1 MAPDVI
7 SFARGAPS
15 ADILPVE
22 MVRESAQRALRDDWA
37 RALSYGTGRGHPAL
51 AEWIAEFEGVEP
63 EQVMI
68 TNGSL
73 EGGALL
79 FDDLVGPGDEVIV
92 EQPSYDRTLLLLA
105 RNGAERL
112 GVSLEADGLRIAEL
126 EEICDRHSPKLAHV
140 IPNFHNPAGC
150 TLSREKRFRLLELAA
165 DNGFRIFEDDPYA
178 LVHFGSAPP
187 QAMFADDDAGRVL
200 YASSF
205 SKTVSPGIRVGY
217 LMGPAEDIARLAKRA
232 SENYISPNML
242 AESIVWDMA
251 KSGELAKNIQF
262 VTEALRGRR
271 DALAAALREHLPEA
285 EFVLPEGGYFLW
297 VDMPEDVDAV
307 ALGKASKELGAPLVA
322 GPDFMIEGGRS
333 SFRLSFAPVPAE
345 DADEGVRRIAQAL
358 DRVRSGAAAA

>member
-37 RALSYGTGRGHPAL
+37 RALSYGTGRGHPGL

-63 EQVMI
+63 DQVMV

-73 EGGALL
+73 EAAALL
-79 FDDLVGPGDEVIV
+79 FDELLTPGDEVVV

-105 RNGAERL
+105 RAGAERL
-112 GVSLEADGLRIAEL
+112 GVPLEADGLSISAFEEL
-126 EEICDRHSPKLAHV
+126 CDRHSPKLAHV

-165 DNGFRIFEDDPYA
+165 DNDFRIFEDDPYA
-178 LVHFGSAPP
+178 LVHFGSVPP
-187 QAMFADDDAGRVL
+187 ESMFENDSEGRVI

-217 LMGPAEDIARLAKRA
+217 AMGPADAIGRLAKRA
-232 SENYISPNML
+232 SETYISPNML

-251 KSGELAKNIQF
+251 RSGELAKNIAF

-271 DALAAALREHLPEA
+271 DALAEALGKHIPDA
-285 EFVLPEGGYFLW
+285 QFVLPEGGYFLW
-297 VDMPEDVDAV
+297 VDMPGDVDAV
-307 ALGKASKELGAPLVA
+307 AVAGASKQLGAPIVA
-322 GPDFMIEGGRS
+322 GPDFMIEGGNS

-345 DADEGVRRIAQAL
+345 QADEGVRRIAEAL
-358 DRVRSGAAAA
+358 EQVRAGAAD